1 VDPAAIEHEQTFADW
16 FQSTYSS
23 HIVAHRS
30 AGELGASF
38 FQFKQPAGEFPD
50 QPTSDFVLCLV
61 RSQDYFEADFGAGRF
76 KARFDAALQRPRSKW
91 QEHPALTLAPPGT
104 PTNYWCPNPAEG
116 FVVSIPASTVA
127 QILGAES
134 HLPDFGALHAR
145 AFIDPL
151 VEVLVERMWAEVAS
165 GSPGGALFIDG
176 AMTTLT
182 ATLLGLSKQPSL
194 ARPPRGGLAPW
205 QVQRACEYML
215 AYMHRDVSLAELS
228 ALVGLSPFHF
238 ARAFKQS
245 LGHPPYAWL
254 TRCRIERAQEI
265 MVRSKLGLAE
275 VALAVGFASQT
286 PFGTAFRKVT
296 GMPPGAW
303 RRARGL

>member
-1 VDPAAIEHEQTFADW
+1 
-16 FQSTYSS
+16 
-23 HIVAHRS
+23 
-30 AGELGASF
+30 
-38 FQFKQPAGEFPD
+38 
-50 QPTSDFVLCLV
+50 
-61 RSQDYFEADFGAGRF
+61 
-76 KARFDAALQRPRSKW
+76 
-91 QEHPALTLAPPGT
+91 
-104 PTNYWCPNPAEG
+104 
-116 FVVSIPASTVA
+116 
-127 QILGAES
+127 
-134 HLPDFGALHAR
+134 
-145 AFIDPL
+145 
-151 VEVLVERMWAEVAS
+151 
-165 GSPGGALFIDG
+165 
-176 AMTTLT
+176 
-182 ATLLGLSKQPSL
+182 
-194 ARPPRGGLAPW
+194 
-205 QVQRACEYML
+205 ML